1 MESVVDVV
9 VEDADEDDVLV
20 VVEEVDVLVVVAST
34 RLWRLLLL
42 PLPNRFWNWNVGE
55 TGEAEGDK
63 KTEEDDNALLLLLLV
78 VVGVGWTMMGD
89 VGDKGGSTHGVSTI
103 DGGRGGGGG
112 GAGEKKSQTFWPGL
126 SLLVMMWVK
135 DRTSLVDWRGS
146 NGGFLSRNVCC
157 GGLEGEGS
165 GEVED
170 AMTDNVLNAKCVC
183 EENRER

>member
-1 MESVVDVV
+1 MESVVDVDV
-9 VEDADEDDVLV
+9 VEDDEEDDVV
-20 VVEEVDVLVVVAST
+20 VVEVVDELAVVAST

-63 KTEEDDNALLLLLLV
+63 KTEEDEDAVLLLLLL

-89 VGDKGGSTHGVSTI
+89 IGDKGASTHGVSTI

-126 SLLVMMWVK
+126 SLLVMMCVK

-165 GEVED
+165 GELED
-170 AMTDNVLNAKCVC
+170 AMAENVLNAKCL
-183 EENRER
+183 